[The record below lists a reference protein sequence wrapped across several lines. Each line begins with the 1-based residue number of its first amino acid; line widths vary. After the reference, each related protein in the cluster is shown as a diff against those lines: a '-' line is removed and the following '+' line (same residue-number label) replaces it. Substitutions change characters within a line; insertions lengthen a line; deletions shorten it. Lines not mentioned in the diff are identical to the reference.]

1 MTAIESVLNVT
12 NPSCHLAGV
21 FPNLDLAF
29 EISNLIALCA
39 RRQAEELAVVPPMGR
54 LYASYLHIEPN

>member
-12 NPSCHLAGV
+12 NPSCHPAEV
-21 FPNLDLAF
+21 FPDLDLTF

-39 RRQAEELAVVPPMGR
+39 RRQAEELAVVAPVWR
-54 LYASYLHIEPN
+54 LYAGYLHVEPD